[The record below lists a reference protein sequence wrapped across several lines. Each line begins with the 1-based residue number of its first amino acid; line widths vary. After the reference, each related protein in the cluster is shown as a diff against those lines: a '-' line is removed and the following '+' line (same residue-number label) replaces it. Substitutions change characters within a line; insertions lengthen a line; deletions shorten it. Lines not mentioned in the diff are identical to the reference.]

1 MDPAEKQRMI
11 ESMTRLIH
19 GLAVAVGNYCEIVLH
34 DLSDTSSSIIAIEN
48 GHITGRTVGNS
59 LDALGFQLLRRSKE
73 DLLNYQT
80 ETDDGK
86 VLRCSAILLRD
97 ENGDVYGMVCINVDV
112 TGFITVRRL
121 LDEVVAPAENSV
133 QERFEHSVDQVLDIL
148 TKDAI
153 RATGKELSAMGRED
167 KIAVVAYL
175 ENKGVFLIRHSV
187 DWIAESLNVSK
198 FTIYNYLDELKSR
211 QATGTEAEVSSP
223 E

>member
-34 DLSDTSSSIIAIEN
+34 DFGDTSSSIIAIEN
-48 GHITGRTVGNS
+48 GHITGRRVGNS
-59 LDALGFQLLRRSKE
+59 LDALGFQLLRRPKE
-73 DLLNYQT
+73 DLLNYRT
-80 ETDDGK
+80 ETEDGK

-97 ENGDVYGMVCINVDV
+97 ENGDVYGMICINVDV
-112 TGFITVRRL
+112 TGFITARRL

-133 QERFEHSVDQVLDIL
+133 QERFEHSVDQVLNIL
-148 TKDAI
+148 AKDAI

-167 KIAVVAYL
+167 KIAVIAYL
-175 ENKGVFLIRHSV
+175 ENKGAFLIRHSV
-187 DWIAESLNVSK
+187 DWIAELLNVSK
-198 FTIYNYLDELKSR
+198 FTIYNYLEELKSR
-211 QATGTEAEVSSP
+211 QATGAEAEVLSP